1 MSQLPHKSIIRFLPQ
16 IKHSRQRPRLRQS
29 ISLDA
34 AADQLLVPWCC
45 SVSHPVPA
53 DQLQPKQEDY
63 VQRSEI
69 TAQSVAQ
76 GQFSTLHPVLWKVL
90 WPWPRSWHT
99 GGTFPA
105 ALSNQLQQRGAPEW
119 HRFEVSWLGSELF
132 LPRTLWYTL
141 PRWGFVVHPPWKA
154 PTRKQFLHFFL
165 VYFMKWQSSD

>member
-1 MSQLPHKSIIRFLPQ
+1 MSQLPHKSIIQFLPQ
-16 IKHSRQRPRLRQS
+16 IKHSRQRPRLGQS

-63 VQRSEI
+63 IQRSEI

-76 GQFSTLHPVLWKVL
+76 GQFSTLHPMLWKVL
-90 WPWPRSWHT
+90 WSWPHSWHT

-105 ALSNQLQQRGAPEW
+105 ALCRLHSLISCSSEELQSDTASRNPDWAVSYSFPARFDTRFHAGVLSCTHLEKLQPE
-119 HRFEVSWLGSELF
+119 
-132 LPRTLWYTL
+132 
-141 PRWGFVVHPPWKA
+141 
-154 PTRKQFLHFFL
+154 
-165 VYFMKWQSSD
+165 SSFYISF